1 MRGKKS
7 LLSSFL
13 AATGSAKPLIRA
25 RTLIKSE
32 VTILAYHRVLEHW
45 NEGQFE
51 FDVELISATTQDF
64 SWQMAYVR
72 DNYSPITFRQLIA
85 HLDGEASLPPR
96 PILITFDDGFD
107 DNYHHAFPILKNAG
121 VPATFFL
128 STGYIG
134 GVRTFWY
141 DWLCY
146 LCNFASRKNRSGFI
160 FGGREFVFS
169 ADWPSR
175 SENIAELFAFVKRLK
190 DDVLRAELIKLEE
203 YLEVKYPEDGFDAS
217 RPMSWQQVREM
228 SDSGIEFGS
237 HAVTHPI
244 LTNLT
249 IDKLG
254 EELRLSRERLEVEL
268 ARKIEVIAY
277 PVGEDFAFNE
287 AVIKAACDA
296 GYRLG
301 ASYISG
307 VNDIAQLDHF
317 RLKRLHIERY
327 TSRSDFQGMLAM
339 PNLLA

>member
-7 LLSSFL
+7 LVSNLL
-13 AATGSAKPLIRA
+13 AVTGSARPLIRA
-25 RTLIKSE
+25 RALIKSE
-32 VTILAYHRVLEHW
+32 ITILAYHRVLEHW
-45 NEGQFE
+45 DERQFE
-51 FDVELISATTQDF
+51 FDVELISATAQDF

-72 DNYSPITFRQLIA
+72 DNYSPITFHQLIA
-85 HLDGEASLPPR
+85 HLDGEAPLPPR

-107 DNYHHAFPILKNAG
+107 DNYHHAFPILKNEG

-146 LCNFASRKNRSGFI
+146 LCNFASRDNRPAFT
-160 FGGREFVFS
+160 FGGQEFVLS
-169 ADWPSR
+169 ADLPTR
-175 SENIAELFAFVKRLK
+175 RENIAGLFAFVKRLK
-190 DDVLRAELIKLEE
+190 DDALRTELAKLEE
-203 YLEVKYPEDGFDAS
+203 YLEVEYPADGFDAS

-249 IDKLG
+249 KEKLDQ
-254 EELRLSRERLEVEL
+254 ELRLSKEQLEVEL

-287 AVIKAACDA
+287 TVVKAACDA

-307 VNDIAQLDHF
+307 VNDVSKLDHF
-317 RLKRLHIERY
+317 RLKRLHVERY